1 MRQFSTNN
9 NLSKSG
15 SVHRNFSQGGSVME
29 RIMAT
34 LEDRVV
40 ERAKPRFKKKVRDA
54 YREKLIADQQKLINS
69 WVKHAEGRK
78 ASLLA
83 DLKGR
88 KFQWEGETFMIDWD
102 KLISEI
108 KQATSLEDAYQ
119 AFLIFHDVVDGS
131 LALVGDYDGI
141 RDAFKFAVSEEKM
154 LGERR
159 LKRERKK
166 EIDDLCAG
174 KNSYFYFQYWV
185 RSGSIRDVEF
195 TIPIRNSAEGNKV
208 RKMFRD
214 ICAGAGIPRVRRSSA
229 LWKSIDSDIKG

>member
-1 MRQFSTNN
+1 
-9 NLSKSG
+9 
-15 SVHRNFSQGGSVME
+15 ME

-88 KFQWEGETFMIDWD
+88 KLQWEGETFMIDWD
-102 KLISEI
+102 KLLSPI
-108 KQATSLEDAYQ
+108 KKATSLEDAFQ

-131 LALVGDYDGI
+131 LALVGDYEEI

-154 LGERR
+154 LGKRR
-159 LKRERKK
+159 SKRERKK
-166 EIDDLCAG
+166 EIDDIRSG
-174 KNSYFYFQYWV
+174 KSSYFYFQYWV
-185 RSGSIRDVEF
+185 RSGSYDKESLIKW
-195 TIPIRNSAEGNKV
+195 KV
-208 RKMFRD
+208 NYE
-214 ICAGAGIPRVRRSSA
+214 
-229 LWKSIDSDIKG
+229 